1 MKTTIQRF
9 VLALLMASMSVGCAT
24 AYDAYGYP
32 RPVVDPGVALLGAA
46 AAGLAGYSIG
56 RHRSHHHHGGHHY
69 ARYGGHHGYG
79 HRGYYY

>member
-9 VLALLMASMSVGCAT
+9 ILALLMASMSVGCTT

-32 RPVVDPGVALLGAA
+32 RPVVDPGVAILGAA

-56 RHRSHHHHGGHHY
+56 RSRHRHRHHDHHCARYHRHGHHFY
-69 ARYGGHHGYG
+69 H
-79 HRGYYY
+79 